1 MARRGVFAALMALA
15 ATSHVLASWT
25 VTYRNAVSLSVG
37 PVPGITELSGVTY
50 LGPSTG
56 GLQRFAAVQDDG
68 SGLVTF
74 DVSLAANGSLLSAVA
89 VSELNLQGG
98 LDDNDHEGVA
108 FTNAARNSVFVA
120 EERTPDLSEYSLAT
134 GNRVQSVELPAVYD
148 NVRNNL
154 GLESLTRAPDGRTMW
169 TANEEALSVDGPI
182 SNASHGTYVRLLRM
196 DVDGADVTVGPQ
208 FAYLVDAVHGSD
220 PNKSG
225 LSDLVVLPDDTLITL
240 ERSRVDSGSPL
251 NLNRIFQVDVTNAT
265 DVGAAPYDAGLVGQ
279 MFMPAGKTSL
289 WSGPVGTAVGVNMEG
304 LALGPQLASGNW
316 LLLGVADNGGSGS
329 NQIITFE
336 LSLTGCSL
344 AGDYNC
350 NGTVGEEDYKLWRS
364 TFGST
369 LATAADG
376 NGNGTVDAADYTV
389 WRDSFTAFLGSS
401 GAADLSSGARLA
413 VPEPGAACLLLI
425 GVLLA
430 SRGAGTV
437 ARRRSAHD
445 RW

>member
-1 MARRGVFAALMALA
+1 
-15 ATSHVLASWT
+15 
-25 VTYRNAVSLSVG
+25 
-37 PVPGITELSGVTY
+37 
-50 LGPSTG
+50 
-56 GLQRFAAVQDDG
+56 
-68 SGLVTF
+68 
-74 DVSLAANGSLLSAVA
+74 
-89 VSELNLQGG
+89 
-98 LDDNDHEGVA
+98 
-108 FTNAARNSVFVA
+108 
-120 EERTPDLSEYSLAT
+120 
-134 GNRVQSVELPAVYD
+134 
-148 NVRNNL
+148 
-154 GLESLTRAPDGRTMW
+154 
-169 TANEEALSVDGPI
+169 
-182 SNASHGTYVRLLRM
+182 
-196 DVDGADVTVGPQ
+196 
-208 FAYLVDAVHGSD
+208 
-220 PNKSG
+220 
-225 LSDLVVLPDDTLITL
+225 
-240 ERSRVDSGSPL
+240 
-251 NLNRIFQVDVTNAT
+251 
-265 DVGAAPYDAGLVGQ
+265 